1 MVPHAESC
9 SIMRIVFIGP
19 PGAGKGTQAVR
30 LAEYLEVPH
39 LSTGDILREAQA
51 ERTALGDIASQY
63 INDGRLVPDEI
74 IVRVVAQRIEQPD
87 CDQGCLFDGFPRTLP
102 QAESL
107 DALLAAQ
114 QQPLDLVLNLTVD
127 EEELIRRLVQRG
139 RVDDHRAAIGE
150 RLAEFRSLTQ
160 PVLEYYQS
168 RGLLHNIKGS
178 GTPDAVAGRIRK
190 IVDPIWQSR
199 SS

>member
-1 MVPHAESC
+1 
-9 SIMRIVFIGP
+9 MRIVFIGP

-39 LSTGDILREAQA
+39 LSTGEILREAQA
-51 ERTALGDIASQY
+51 QRTALGDIASQY

-114 QQPLDLVLNLTVD
+114 QQQPLDLVLNLTVD

-139 RVDDHRAAIGE
+139 RVDDHLAAIQE

-168 RGLLHNIKGS
+168 RGLLHNIEGS
-178 GTPDAVAGRIRK
+178 GTPDAVAGRIRT
-190 IVDPIWQSR
+190 IVDPILQSR